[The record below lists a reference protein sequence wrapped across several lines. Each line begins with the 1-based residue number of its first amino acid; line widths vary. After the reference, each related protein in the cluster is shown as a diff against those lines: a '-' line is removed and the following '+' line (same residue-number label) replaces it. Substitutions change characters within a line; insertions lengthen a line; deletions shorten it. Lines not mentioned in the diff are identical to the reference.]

1 MNGKR
6 VLSVILSICMVLS
19 MLPANV
25 LASTEQCAEFTVA
38 SLRLENQS
46 YSSSTT
52 VVNGVADGEY
62 VIYVPAYGMAL
73 SSTYN
78 GYYNNGV
85 AVTEGK
91 TLSGYG
97 DTEIWTVTNNDDG
110 TIFISIGGKKL
121 GMNDG
126 YSAMP
131 LDATNVDWVLED
143 AGDGLYYVKNVARGC
158 YIEWYNQYSH
168 WNGYAY
174 INDGTEGMYALKFYN
189 VNAEKPEFPKEPELV
204 DGYYE
209 IYNADQLYWFAAK
222 VNGGSTSING
232 KLMSDIVINEKV
244 LNADGTLNGDGSNF
258 RVWTPI
264 GNSSR
269 KYTGT
274 FDGNDKT
281 ISGLYFND
289 TSKSYVG
296 LFGYVGSMGA
306 VKNVG
311 VVGSYLKG
319 YYYVGGV
326 VGNNYGSYATVSNS
340 YNTGSV
346 SGSWFVGGVVGY
358 NYSGAV
364 SNSYNTGSVSGD
376 DYVGGVAGCNPDG
389 TVSNSY
395 NTGSVSGDDYVGGVA
410 GFNTGTVSN
419 SYNTGSVSVG
429 FDSVGGVV
437 GFNSNGTISNCYNT
451 GSVSGDTYVG
461 GVVGYHVSTSGT
473 VTNCYYRTGCA
484 KDGSNK
490 VQFGIGCETQG
501 SNVRDTAGATAGKTA
516 DAFASGEVAYLL
528 QGSQANLIWG
538 QSIGIDPYPVLGGAE
553 VLYQDGIYFSESI
566 SDVPSLVDGS
576 YQIYTAD
583 QLYWFAQQVNG
594 GNTSINGKLMA
605 NITVNES
612 VVKANHSL
620 NGDGSNFR
628 VWTPIGLSGYYYN
641 GVFDGNEMT
650 IFGLYINDT
659 SMDTADFLGLFGYVG
674 AQGVVKNLTI
684 ADSYMSGDISGND
697 VVGGFA
703 GRNLGTIENCCN
715 MGTISNYYS
724 GGVVYKND
732 GIINNCCNAGYVYG
746 YYSAGVVTYNR
757 STITNCYN
765 VGNVDGGDFVGGIV
779 AYNGGEIENCFSFTG
794 VGGETGGAIV
804 GGYPYGTVR
813 NSYYLTGTA
822 PYDGAGIAKTQAQFA
837 SGEVAYLLGEDFG
850 QTIGVDK
857 YPVLGDPVV
866 YKNQIGGC
874 TSSTY
879 VYEYSNTAQTVVTH
893 NWNDATCTKPKTCS
907 VCGETSG
914 SALGHKWNAATCTD
928 PQTCTRCSTTQGS
941 SLGHSWANANCTKP
955 KTCTT
960 CGETSG
966 VALGHSWEDATCTK
980 PKTCSVCGETSGVAL
995 GHKWNDATCTKPKT
1009 CSVCGA
1015 ISGVAL
1021 GHRWNAATCTEPKT
1035 CKVCG
1040 TKYSSALGHSWND
1053 ATCTKPKT
1061 CTTCGETSGV
1071 ALGHSW
1077 EDATCIEPK
1086 TCKVCGTQYGSALGH
1101 IEVVIPGYAATY
1113 DTPGLT
1119 DGSYCSRCGETV
1131 QEQQPIA
1138 PIAEE
1143 VTFSYKAYGINGSAN
1158 AVNSGYVTLEIWMN
1172 INSDMARLWAADVS
1186 LSFNENLTLME
1197 ISGGIFAES
1206 LATQLDTA
1214 NAYHAVKL
1222 TQDMGYSGDKVFSKG
1237 QYLFATLTF
1246 KVDKGFCGQKAS
1258 FLIDDE
1264 ECTLIRMGAYANALV
1279 SDFGTG
1285 VSIHVSK
1292 LGDADLNGRITAA
1305 DTMALSAWFQTSDL
1319 DEYNAV
1325 FDLNKDGY
1333 IDGDD
1338 FALLRGAVVWDDGY
1352 LDT

>member
-25 LASTEQCAEFTVA
+25 
-38 SLRLENQS
+38 
-46 YSSSTT
+46 
-52 VVNGVADGEY
+52 
-62 VIYVPAYGMAL
+62 MA
-73 SSTYN
+73 
-78 GYYNNGV
+78 
-85 AVTEGK
+85 
-91 TLSGYG
+91 
-97 DTEIWTVTNNDDG
+97 
-110 TIFISIGGKKL
+110 
-121 GMNDG
+121 
-126 YSAMP
+126 
-131 LDATNVDWVLED
+131 VDWPEVPVKSTQSVRGTTD
-143 AGDGLYYVKNVARGC
+143 AP
-158 YIEWYNQYSH
+158 Q
-168 WNGYAY
+168 
-174 INDGTEGMYALKFYN
+174 
-189 VNAEKPEFPKEPELV
+189 LV

-222 VNGGSTSING
+222 VNGGNTSING
-232 KLMSDIVINEKV
+232 KLMADIVVNENV
-244 LNADGTLNGDGSNF
+244 MNADGTLNGDGSNF

-264 GNSSR
+264 GYYISYSDR
-269 KYTGT
+269 AEYSGT
-274 FDGNDKT
+274 FDGNGKT

-296 LFGYVGSMGA
+296 LFGYVGSKGA

-326 VGNNYGSYATVSNS
+326 VGYNYWGTVSNS

-346 SGSWFVGGVVGY
+346 SGSWYVGGVVGY
-358 NYSGAV
+358 S
-364 SNSYNTGSVSGD
+364 SY
-376 DYVGGVAGCNPDG
+376 G

-395 NTGSVSGDDYVGGVA
+395 NTGSVSGDSYVGGVV
-410 GFNTGTVSN
+410 GYNYYDTVSNSYNTGTVSGSSAVGGVVGYNNNDGAVSN
-419 SYNTGSVSVG
+419 SYNTGSVS
-429 FDSVGGVV
+429 
-437 GFNSNGTISNCYNT
+437 
-451 GSVSGDTYVG
+451 GSWYVG
-461 GVVGYHVSTSGT
+461 GVVGYKYKGT
-473 VTNCYYRTGCA
+473 VSNSYYLEGCVS
-484 KDGSNK
+484 KNN
-490 VQFGIGCETQG
+490 GCG
-501 SNVRDTAGATAGKTA
+501 TAKTA
-516 DAFASGEVAYLL
+516 EQFASGEVAYLL
-528 QGSQANLIWG
+528 QGSQADLIWG

-553 VLYQDGIYFSESI
+553 VLYQDGIYFNESI
-566 SDVPSLVDGS
+566 SEVPSLVGGN
-576 YQIYTAD
+576 YLIYTAD

-628 VWTPIGLSGYYYN
+628 VWTPIGLSGYDYN

-857 YPVLGDPVV
+857 YPVLGDPIV

-914 SALGHKWNAATCTD
+914 SALGHKWNAATCT
-928 PQTCTRCSTTQGS
+928 
-941 SLGHSWANANCTKP
+941 
-955 KTCTT
+955 
-960 CGETSG
+960 
-966 VALGHSWEDATCTK
+966 
-980 PKTCSVCGETSGVAL
+980 
-995 GHKWNDATCTKPKT
+995 
-1009 CSVCGA
+1009 
-1015 ISGVAL
+1015 
-1021 GHRWNAATCTEPKT
+1021 EPKT

-1040 TKYSSALGHSWND
+1040 TKYGSALGHSWND

-1071 ALGHSW
+1071 ALGHRW
-1077 EDATCIEPK
+1077 KDATCTEPK
-1086 TCKVCGTQYGSALGH
+1086 TCKVCGTKYGSALGH

-1113 DTPGLT
+1113 DAPGLT

-1131 QEQQPIA
+1131 REQVVIA

-1143 VTFSYKAYGINGSAN
+1143 VTFTYKACGINGSAN

-1206 LATQLDTA
+1206 LATQVDTA

-1222 TQDMGYSGDKVFSKG
+1222 TQDMGYSGDKTFSKG